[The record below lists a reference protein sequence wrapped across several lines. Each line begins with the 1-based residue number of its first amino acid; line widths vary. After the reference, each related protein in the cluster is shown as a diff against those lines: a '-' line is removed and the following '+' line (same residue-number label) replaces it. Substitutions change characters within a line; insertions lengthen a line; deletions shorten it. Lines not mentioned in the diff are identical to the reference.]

1 MVNSLPRGDA
11 GRKGS
16 RCELGWTPSRGLPE
30 RNPEGTSGC
39 SGQLAGSVQGRL
51 CPAARAGHLCP
62 SCWTEGV
69 IWDRVKEDGRGESE
83 PRWGQ
88 AAGSGALCGWGPPAG
103 AHRWLRRCCIG
114 GQGLE
119 LQEVQSPGWY
129 AVWCVSTQG
138 RRRLLVPRCSC
149 CAVRW
154 CVREGVSRLP
164 STGAAARRGV
174 ATGPGPSRLST
185 PSGVSRAASSV
196 LPPRPPPVCGPVAVS
211 RPQ

>member
-88 AAGSGALCGWGPPAG
+88 AAGSGALCGWARRPGLTAGSGVAALVDRGWSCRKCRARGGMQYGACPHKGDGGCWSLAARAVLYAG
-103 AHRWLRRCCIG
+103 ACVKASHGFPPQVLRLDVESP
-114 GQGLE
+114 QALGL
-119 LQEVQSPGWY
+119 PD
-129 AVWCVSTQG
+129 
-138 RRRLLVPRCSC
+138 
-149 CAVRW
+149 
-154 CVREGVSRLP
+154 
-164 STGAAARRGV
+164 
-174 ATGPGPSRLST
+174 
-185 PSGVSRAASSV
+185 
-196 LPPRPPPVCGPVAVS
+196 
-211 RPQ
+211 